1 MDGLAEFE
9 LIGEG
14 LKTGVVTLTREKPL
28 NSLTLETINLVSKQ
42 VFAWL
47 DDDTVACIVLNSST
61 DRAFCAGADITALQ
75 GAIKAGDI
83 AHADS
88 FFTNEYRLDHAL
100 HTAAKPI
107 LVWGSGVVMGG
118 GLGLL
123 SGGSHRVGTPDN
135 RIAMPEI
142 TIGLFPDAGGT
153 WLLSHMPD
161 HLGAFVG
168 LTGCQLSAADGLA
181 LGVLDYVMAHEQKAG
196 VIDAV
201 ASLPWS
207 GDAEADRAL
216 LTTLL
221 AAQEQIDDLPGNLLR
236 FRTEITELMRASY
249 AADDFFTCFEAGL
262 DQLPEDDWI
271 DAARQTYHTGAAVTA
286 RIFHEQLARAQGMS
300 LADTFRLEL
309 LIACQCARHPD
320 FPEGV
325 RALLV
330 DKDRSPRWSYRSTAE
345 VPAAYVEAHF
355 EPSWSG
361 EHPLADL

>member
-1 MDGLAEFE
+1 LEGLAEFK
-9 LIGEG
+9 LIGET
-14 LKTGVVTLTREKPL
+14 LKTGVVTLIREKPL
-28 NSLTLETINLVSKQ
+28 NSLTLETINLVSEQ

-61 DRAFCAGADITALQ
+61 DRAFCAGADITALHD
-75 GAIKAGDI
+75 AIKTGDI

-107 LVWGSGVVMGG
+107 LAWGSGVIMGG

-123 SGGSHRVGTPDN
+123 AGCSHRVGTPDN

-161 HLGAFVG
+161 HVGVFAG

-181 LGVLDYVMAHEQKAG
+181 LGVLDYVLAPEQKAG
-196 VIDAV
+196 VIEAV
-201 ASLPWS
+201 AKLPWT
-207 GDAEADRAL
+207 GDAAADRAL

-221 AAQEQIDDLPGNLLR
+221 SAQDQAGELPENLLR
-236 FRTEITELMRASY
+236 YRAEIVELMQTSY
-249 AADDFFTCFEAGL
+249 AADDFFVVFEAGL
-262 DQLPEDDWI
+262 DQLPDDDWI
-271 DAARQTYHTGAAVTA
+271 DTARQTYHAGAPVTA
-286 RIFHEQLARAQGMS
+286 RVFHEQLARAEGMS
-300 LADTFRLEL
+300 LAETFRLEL
-309 LIACQCARHPD
+309 LIACQCARHSD

-330 DKDRSPRWSYRSTAE
+330 DKDRSPRWSYASTAE
-345 VPAAYVEAHF
+345 VPQAYVDAHF

>member
-1 MDGLAEFE
+1 LEGLAEFK
-9 LIGEG
+9 LIGEQ

-28 NSLTLETINLVSKQ
+28 NSLTLETINLVSEQ

-47 DDDTVACIVLNSST
+47 DDDAVACIVLNSST
-61 DRAFCAGADITALQ
+61 DRAFCAGADITALHD
-75 GAIKAGDI
+75 AIKAGNLG
-83 AHADS
+83 HADS

-100 HTAAKPI
+100 HTAGKPI
-107 LVWGSGVVMGG
+107 LAWGSGVVMGG

-123 SGGSHRVGTPDN
+123 AGCSHRVGTPDN

-161 HLGAFVG
+161 HLGVFAG

-181 LGVLDYVMAHEQKAG
+181 LGVLDYVMTHEQKAG

-201 ASLPWS
+201 AGLPWT
-207 GDAEADRAL
+207 GDAETDRAL

-221 AAQEQIDDLPGNLLR
+221 SAQDQAAELPENLLR
-236 FRTEITELMRASY
+236 YRAEIAGLMQASY
-249 AADDFFTCFEAGL
+249 AAEDFFSGFEAGL
-262 DQLPEDDWI
+262 AQLPDDDWI
-271 DAARQTYHTGAAVTA
+271 NVARQTYSAGAAVTA
-286 RIFHEQLARAQGMS
+286 RVFYEQLVRAEGMT

-330 DKDRSPRWSYRSTAE
+330 DKDRSPSWSYGSTAE
-345 VPAAYVEAHF
+345 VPQAYVDAHF